1 MEKHIEGTPF
11 AGMFYTAE
19 AFYELKANRDFSKGI
34 SLLIKSYNEFENYN
48 DIENMVIRIPQ
59 RQCFPR
65 FGAGAVV
72 RFPAAPSSRCSKAAL
87 RSGRIPQRQHLPRS
101 GAGAVVRFPVA
112 PSSRC
117 SKAALRSGRIP
128 QRQHFPRFGAGAVVR
143 FSVSPSSRCSKAVLR
158 SGRIPQRQHFPRFG
172 AGAADGREEEIA
184 SRALAP
190 QAQPFCNVQHITK
203 IHPAYYQGYTFWQ
216 LAGPGIF
223 RYQTAILPH
232 IFTSPADVFFQSVLL
247 SGISVSALCWT

>member
-1 MEKHIEGTPF
+1 MDSACKYISYLKTMEKHIEGTPF

-34 SLLIKSYNEFENYN
+34 SLLIKSYNDFENYN

-59 RQCFPR
+59 RQHFPR

-72 RFPAAPSSRCSKAAL
+72 RFSA
-87 RSGRIPQRQHLPRS
+87 
-101 GAGAVVRFPVA
+101 A

-128 QRQHFPRFGAGAVVR
+128 QRQHFPRF
-143 FSVSPSSRCSKAVLR
+143 S
-158 SGRIPQRQHFPRFG
+158 
-172 AGAADGREEEIA
+172 AGAADGREEEIVSRVLA
-184 SRALAP
+184 S

-203 IHPAYYQGYTFWQ
+203 IHPAYYQGYTF
-216 LAGPGIF
+216 
-223 RYQTAILPH
+223 
-232 IFTSPADVFFQSVLL
+232 
-247 SGISVSALCWT
+247 

>member
-1 MEKHIEGTPF
+1 MDSACKYISYLKTMEKHIEGTPF

-59 RQCFPR
+59 RQ
-65 FGAGAVV
+65 
-72 RFPAAPSSRCSKAAL
+72 
-87 RSGRIPQRQHLPRS
+87 HLPRS
-101 GAGAVVRFPVA
+101 
-112 PSSRC
+112 
-117 SKAALRSGRIP
+117 
-128 QRQHFPRFGAGAVVR
+128 
-143 FSVSPSSRCSKAVLR
+143 
-158 SGRIPQRQHFPRFG
+158 G

-184 SRALAP
+184 SRVLAS

-203 IHPAYYQGYTFWQ
+203 IHPTYYQGYTFWQ

-232 IFTSPADVFFQSVLL
+232 IFTSPADVFSQS
-247 SGISVSALCWT
+247 A

>member
-1 MEKHIEGTPF
+1 MDSACKYISYLKTMEKHIEGTPF

-65 FGAGAVV
+65 FGAGADV
-72 RFPAAPSSRCSKAAL
+72 RFPA
-87 RSGRIPQRQHLPRS
+87 
-101 GAGAVVRFPVA
+101 A

-232 IFTSPADVFFQSVLL
+232 IFTSPADVFSQS
-247 SGISVSALCWT
+247 A

>member
-1 MEKHIEGTPF
+1 MDSACKYISYLKTMEKHIEGTPF
-11 AGMFYTAE
+11 AGMFYTAK

-59 RQCFPR
+59 RQ
-65 FGAGAVV
+65 
-72 RFPAAPSSRCSKAAL
+72 
-87 RSGRIPQRQHLPRS
+87 
-101 GAGAVVRFPVA
+101 
-112 PSSRC
+112 
-117 SKAALRSGRIP
+117 
-128 QRQHFPRFGAGAVVR
+128 HFPRFGAGAVVR
-143 FSVSPSSRCSKAVLR
+143 FSAAPSSRCSKAVLR
-158 SGRIPQRQHFPRFG
+158 SGRIPQRQHLPRSD

-184 SRALAP
+184 SRVLAS

-203 IHPAYYQGYTFWQ
+203 IYLAYYQGYTFWQ

-232 IFTSPADVFFQSVLL
+232 IFTSPADVFSQS
-247 SGISVSALCWT
+247 A

>member
-1 MEKHIEGTPF
+1 MDSACKYISYLKTMEEHIEGTPF

-34 SLLIKSYNEFENYN
+34 SLLIKSYNDFENYN

-59 RQCFPR
+59 RQR
-65 FGAGAVV
+65 
-72 RFPAAPSSRCSKAAL
+72 
-87 RSGRIPQRQHLPRS
+87 
-101 GAGAVVRFPVA
+101 
-112 PSSRC
+112 
-117 SKAALRSGRIP
+117 
-128 QRQHFPRFGAGAVVR
+128 
-143 FSVSPSSRCSKAVLR
+143 
-158 SGRIPQRQHFPRFG
+158 FPRFG

-184 SRALAP
+184 SRVLAS

-203 IHPAYYQGYTFWQ
+203 IHPAYYQGYMFWQ

-232 IFTSPADVFFQSVLL
+232 IFTSPADVFSQS
-247 SGISVSALCWT
+247 A

>member
-1 MEKHIEGTPF
+1 MDSACKYISYLKTMEKHIEGTPF

-19 AFYELKANRDFSKGI
+19 AFYELKANRNFSKGI

-59 RQCFPR
+59 RQHFPRSGAGAVVRFSAAPSSRCSKAALRSGRIPQRQHFPR

-87 RSGRIPQRQHLPRS
+87 RSGRIPQRQH
-101 GAGAVVRFPVA
+101 
-112 PSSRC
+112 
-117 SKAALRSGRIP
+117 
-128 QRQHFPRFGAGAVVR
+128 
-143 FSVSPSSRCSKAVLR
+143 
-158 SGRIPQRQHFPRFG
+158 FPRFG
-172 AGAADGREEEIA
+172 AGAADGREEEIVSRVLA
-184 SRALAP
+184 S

-232 IFTSPADVFFQSVLL
+232 IFTSPADVFSQS
-247 SGISVSALCWT
+247 T

>member
-1 MEKHIEGTPF
+1 
-11 AGMFYTAE
+11 MFYTAE

-34 SLLIKSYNEFENYN
+34 SLLIKSYNDFENYN

-59 RQCFPR
+59 RQRFPR
-65 FGAGAVV
+65 F
-72 RFPAAPSSRCSKAAL
+72 
-87 RSGRIPQRQHLPRS
+87 

-128 QRQHFPRFGAGAVVR
+128 QRQHFPRFGAGAAVR
-143 FSVSPSSRCSKAVLR
+143 FPASPSSRCSKAALR
-158 SGRIPQRQHFPRFG
+158 SGRIPQRQRFPRSG

-232 IFTSPADVFFQSVLL
+232 IFTSPADVFSQS
-247 SGISVSALCWT
+247 A